1 MKRYKR
7 ILVLLAVLAVGCI
20 ATFALTQYEQEQE
33 NIRTSDAI
41 ILEIPNDTVTSL
53 SWEYASGSA
62 LAFDKIDGVW
72 QYQDDNAFPVD
83 EEKVTSILQK
93 FESFGVTFII
103 EDVEDYAQYGL
114 DDPEATLHLT
124 TQENSYD
131 IKLGNFSTMDQQ
143 RYVDIGDGNV
153 YLVSKDPMDYIDE
166 ELSSMI
172 DHDEIP
178 SFETVVSIRF
188 AGSESYTITRIEES
202 TDTYAPADDLY
213 FVERDGK
220 NVPLDTASVKTYL
233 NTISTLSLSDYVT
246 YNASEEEL
254 QTYGLD
260 APTLSVTVDYTH
272 TQTDENGDE
281 TTVSDTC
288 VLHISENPAERAE
301 ADAAI
306 AEGESAGSVTKYV
319 RVGDSQIVYKL
330 SDSNYETLSSAS
342 YNDLRHADVFWAD
355 FDTVTQIDITLEGK
369 AHTLIS
375 ATDEDENRVWYY
387 QYEDVDVLEDPE
399 EISLSELES
408 ALLALS
414 ADSFTDELPTEVEEI
429 GLTLHLDSENFPTVS
444 ISLYRYDGSFCLA
457 VVDGTPVSLISR
469 ASVMTLVEAVQ
480 TIVLNA

>member
-301 ADAAI
+301 AD
-306 AEGESAGSVTKYV
+306 
-319 RVGDSQIVYKL
+319 L
-330 SDSNYETLSSAS
+330 
-342 YNDLRHADVFWAD
+342 
-355 FDTVTQIDITLEGK
+355 
-369 AHTLIS
+369 
-375 ATDEDENRVWYY
+375 
-387 QYEDVDVLEDPE
+387 
-399 EISLSELES
+399 
-408 ALLALS
+408 
-414 ADSFTDELPTEVEEI
+414 
-429 GLTLHLDSENFPTVS
+429 
-444 ISLYRYDGSFCLA
+444 
-457 VVDGTPVSLISR
+457 SLIH
-469 ASVMTLVEAVQ
+469 
-480 TIVLNA
+480 I